1 MGMGRKRRKNVRSG
15 VGVTEDVS
23 VLETLGGGA
32 QLPGCSAGGL
42 AGAGGAGGLGDGG
55 VGVFVCHDF

>member
-23 VLETLGGGA
+23 VLEILGVGAHLQVFFEGFLAVDGGE
-32 QLPGCSAGGL
+32 GGRV
-42 AGAGGAGGLGDGG
+42 DGG